1 MNARRVWLIFFV
13 VSLVLLFGSMAL
25 PESMGDTPALIGGL
39 GLVLA
44 PVCLIGFIVCSV
56 KAKRKPKIDSISSST
71 LTAQAKPAPASSP
84 VPAPIP
90 APTTH
95 SPALSQSV
103 QSSKPFIP
111 PQEHHG
117 AFLGYSYDDVQLDT
131 SSSNLASIQMIPPNT
146 VLSFKRYDNDGRIEL
161 YNGDIFIGSM
171 FDNKLRKMAFDFLRD
186 PDRSAMAVLLCH
198 DPVIIGLYFYISWNT
213 FVRKLEQKPDVK
225 TFKLVSNSNS
235 KMQEAISD
243 CYEGSVVDIAYDDDK
258 EKYLVSCGFDDIGY
272 MPAGYK
278 RYAEEH
284 ENVEGRIYEIE
295 EPLDDD
301 EKYAVSIIVIPKN
314 E

>member
-56 KAKRKPKIDSISSST
+56 KAKRKSKIDSISSSA
-71 LTAQAKPAPASSP
+71 LTAQTKPAPEPSP
-84 VPAPIP
+84 VSASIP
-90 APTTH
+90 VPTTH
-95 SPALSQSV
+95 SPTPSRSV
-103 QSSKPFIP
+103 QTSKPFIP

-131 SSSNLASIQMIPPNT
+131 SSSNLTAIQRIPPNT
-146 VLSFKRYDNDGRIEL
+146 VLSFKRYDDERRIEL
-161 YNGDIFIGSM
+161 YSGDILIGSM
-171 FDNKLRKMAFDFLRD
+171 FDNKLCSMAFDFLRD
-186 PDRSAMAVLLCH
+186 PDRSAMAVLLCP
-198 DPVIIGLYFYISWNT
+198 DPVTIGLYFYNSWDT
-213 FVRKLEQKPDVK
+213 FVRKIEKNPNAK
-225 TFKLVSNSNS
+225 TFKLVSNGNS
-235 KMQEAISD
+235 AMQEAIAD
-243 CYEGSVVDIAYDDDK
+243 CNEGSLVDITFDHDK
-258 EKYLVSCGFDDIGY
+258 DKYLVSSGPDDIGY
-272 MPAGYK
+272 MPVGFK
-278 RYAEEH
+278 RYIEEH

-301 EKYAVSIIVIPKN
+301 EKYTVSIIVIP
-314 E
+314 EEE